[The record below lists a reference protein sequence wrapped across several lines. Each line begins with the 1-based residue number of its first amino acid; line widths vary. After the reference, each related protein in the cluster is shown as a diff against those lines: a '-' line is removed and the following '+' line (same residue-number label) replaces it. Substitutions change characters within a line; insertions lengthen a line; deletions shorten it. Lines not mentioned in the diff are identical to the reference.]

1 MIVLTDEPPQ
11 TGEHIAASKVFFS
24 EQSEPLLVRGAI
36 EGKKIIQI
44 ACGQQHSI
52 ALDDEGFCYAWGF
65 GGPFSSSLRTEV
77 G

>member
-1 MIVLTDEPPQ
+1 M
-11 TGEHIAASKVFFS
+11 
-24 EQSEPLLVRGAI
+24 RGAI